1 MRLPRYI
8 DPKVSLGSI
17 MAVVAVLVGFLTSY
31 GITEYKLDEQVKPQ
45 VEQNRKDIDT
55 ILRSNERVL
64 QMLQDQKSTLEK
76 IDNRLYNLV
85 EKKNP

>member
-1 MRLPRYI
+1 
-8 DPKVSLGSI
+8 